1 MITWRQL
8 YRLLFLL
15 DLGFTKTVIGSVVKV
30 INFWAMMV
38 GTFVGGATI
47 YKLGINRSLWVF
59 GFVQLLSIL
68 GFAVLSEVGDNITV
82 LGAVIAFEYLGVGLG
97 TAALVAFMSRNT
109 SKNFTATQFALF
121 SSLIAL
127 PRTFAN
133 SITGFLVEGVSKTD
147 GYYYEIL
154 GSWQGLGCD

>member
-1 MITWRQL
+1 MMI
-8 YRLLFLL
+8 
-15 DLGFTKTVIGSVVKV
+15 
-30 INFWAMMV
+30 

-59 GFVQLLSIL
+59 GFIQLLSIL
-68 GFAVLSEVGDNITV
+68 GFAVLAEVGDNVTV
-82 LGAVIAFEYLGVGLG
+82 LSLFIAFEYLGVGLG

-109 SKNFTATQFALF
+109 SKISQQRFALF

-133 SITGFLVEGVSKTD
+133 AVTGLVEGVGKND
-147 GYYYEIL
+147 GISTSFL
-154 GSWQGLGCD
+154 VWQGLGYTNFFLVCTAFAVPGMILLIWVAPWTERHD